1 MNRTTGTE
9 RTDIST
15 IAEVAYHGAV
25 DPVLVVSTDGVVLEA
40 NDHAREAFGDDI
52 VGTAFGVPS
61 TTDGHAEIEL
71 RTSRGLRIAEMLTG
85 RAVLDGELVHVTTM
99 RDVTERKRI
108 EQNLRDFVS
117 TASHEFRTPLQ
128 AISGF
133 GETLDLYWDD
143 LADEKRREHV
153 RTMLRQ
159 ARRLSRLTDD
169 LLALSRIDEGALA
182 PSPAVVGCR
191 VLIERSLD
199 PVEAT
204 VEVDVPDGLEVFA
217 DEDHVEDVLVNLLTN
232 AVKYGAAPIAVSAR
246 ADGDEVVLRVVD
258 HGPGV
263 PTEFRERMFERFSR
277 ERRAARS
284 QPGSGLGLAIAK
296 ARVEA
301 NGGSLR
307 YEETPGGGATFVVR
321 LRSTA

>member
-1 MNRTTGTE
+1 MNRTTGSD
-9 RTDIST
+9 RTDISAV
-15 IAEVAYHGAV
+15 AEVAYRGAV
-25 DPVLVVSTDGVVLEA
+25 DPILVVSTDGVVLEA
-40 NDHAREAFGDDI
+40 NDHAREAFGEEV
-52 VGTAFGVPS
+52 VGSSFGVPS
-61 TTDGHAEIEL
+61 TTDGRAEVEL
-71 RTSRGLRIAEMLTG
+71 RTARGLRVAEMLTG
-85 RAVLDGELVHVTTM
+85 QAVLDGETVHVTTM
-99 RDVTERKRI
+99 RDVTERNRI

-143 LADEKRREHV
+143 IDDEERREHV

-182 PSPAVVGCR
+182 PSPAVVACR
-191 VLIERSLD
+191 ELIERALD
-199 PVEAT
+199 PVDVPA
-204 VEVDVPDGLEVFA
+204 EVDVPDGLEVFA
-217 DEDHVEDVLVNLLTN
+217 DADHVEDVLVNLLTN
-232 AVKYGAAPIAVSAR
+232 ASKYGAAPFAVRAR
-246 ADGDEVVLRVVD
+246 ADGDEVVLEVVD

-263 PTEFRERMFERFSR
+263 PPGFRQRMFERFSR
-277 ERRAARS
+277 ERRAARAH
-284 QPGSGLGLAIAK
+284 QGSGLGLAIAK